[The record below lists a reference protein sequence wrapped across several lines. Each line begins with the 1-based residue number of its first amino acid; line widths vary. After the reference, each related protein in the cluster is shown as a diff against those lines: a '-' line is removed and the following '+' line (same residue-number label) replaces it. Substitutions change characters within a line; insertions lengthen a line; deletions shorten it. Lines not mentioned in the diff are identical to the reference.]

1 MKKSFLSIIGGLIIG
16 LILAFIFFDYQPI
29 TNEHIG
35 LGGVDRN
42 VKDMDFDFVYN
53 ASLLVIGISIF
64 IYVIWS
70 FVDKKK
76 DEKFLK
82 EYTNSKKS
90 K

>member
-16 LILAFIFFDYQPI
+16 LILAFIFFDYQTI

-42 VKDMDFDFVYN
+42 VKDMDFDFVFN

-82 EYTNSKKS
+82 EYSNSKKS